1 MNVSHVFLAFVCSI
15 IFALLPQVSSSVNT
29 EALPLCLWGQD
40 CTGQTCV
47 KGTTCLALNIGF
59 PKLGTCVENLIPA
72 ARLAACVATM
82 DAGCTTNADCCN
94 PAATCQAT
102 TPCTVF
108 PTAAAGTC
116 KTGKTCQLPACR
128 QRV

>member
-1 MNVSHVFLAFVCSI
+1 MNTKLAFLAFFFSI
-15 IFALLPQVSSSVNT
+15 IFAIVPQVSSSMNT
-29 EALPLCLWGQD
+29 EVLPLCMWGQD
-40 CTGQTCV
+40 CTGQVCV
-47 KGTTCLALNIGF
+47 KGTTCTAASIGF
-59 PKLGTCVENLIPA
+59 PKLGTCIENLIPA

-102 TPCTVF
+102 NPCTSIS
-108 PTAAAGTC
+108 PTTTC
-116 KTGKTCQLPACR
+116 VAGKTCQLPACR